1 MINFR
6 ISGITIK
13 TLTWSKYMYWQLNKQ
28 SNKSQIYWSNIT
40 SQIPLFYPLV
50 LALLVFRQTLSPS
63 LVWMLCMK
71 SIYKQKIVLFHVG
84 YRLCLLIHIHQFTMI
99 WENLVLGNNFSCFK
113 PDTTTQK
120 CFQYSLVGSRDHSS
134 LDICIIAFNQHV
146 DSHYSNWY
154 LNS

>member
-1 MINFR
+1 MYTCTCNQTNKA
-6 ISGITIK
+6 ISYKFIGP
-13 TLTWSKYMYWQLNKQ
+13 TLLSKYLYFILLFLPCLFFGKLCHPVWCGC
-28 SNKSQIYWSNIT
+28 YVWSPYI
-40 SQIPLFYPLV
+40 
-50 LALLVFRQTLSPS
+50 
-63 LVWMLCMK
+63 K
-71 SIYKQKIVLFHVG
+71 KKIVIFHVG

-113 PDTTTQK
+113 PHTTTQK